1 MANNIGFGKIY
12 DSTWWGNGVTDNSIS
27 WGIIYKDL
35 AGSDSFVFSVKT
47 DNAGSTLTNQFQLP
61 LISASTVNAV
71 VDWGDGSS
79 DTITSYN
86 QAETLHTYAS
96 SGEYTIT
103 MSGVINGWQF
113 NNTGDRNK
121 ILDLQNFGTFE
132 LDSTTAELQFWG
144 CNNLVISSSDDGN
157 YENATNFFRTWQN
170 CISLLSFPLI
180 DTSSGINFGNAWA
193 SCSSL
198 TSFPLIDVSSGTNF
212 SYTWSG
218 CNSLTSFPLID
229 TSSGTN
235 FTRTWASCSSLTS
248 FPLIDVSIGTIFYA
262 AWESC
267 SGLTS
272 FPLLDVSSGTNFGY
286 TWIGCS
292 SLTSFPLLDVSNGT
306 FFGNTWQN
314 CTSLTSFPANM
325 FDTCSATNFTNAFL
339 NTNLSQTSIDN
350 ILVSID
356 AAGQSNGTFN
366 QSGGQGHS
374 YNSNAAVSSLIA
386 KGWTLT
392 LTTPVASPEFA
403 FTVKTDNTGTST
415 DTQFTIPTSTSG
427 ITTPFLYDIET
438 SDGQTITGLTGD
450 HTITFPSA
458 GEYDVKISGSFPFM
472 YFNNGGDKD
481 KLLDIKNFGVY
492 ALGSTSQSNS
502 FYGCSNL
509 VINATDVG
517 NFGGVT
523 DFFNAWRSCS
533 SLTSFPLLDTSS
545 GTTFYAAW
553 FGCSILTSFPLI
565 DTSNGTA
572 FQYAWS
578 GCNSLTSFP
587 LIDTSSGTNFD
598 RSWYNCNSLTSF
610 PLIDTSSGTNFD
622 RSWYNCNSLT
632 SFPLI
637 DTSSGTNFDYTW
649 NYCSS
654 LANFPANAFDTN
666 IATNYSNAF
675 LTTNLTT
682 QSIDDILVSLD
693 TSGVSNGTFTQ
704 SGGQAPSATG
714 EAAIDSLVGKGW
726 TITVTGGY
734 TP

>member
-157 YENATNFFRTWQN
+157 YENATSFFRTWRDCN
-170 CISLLSFPLI
+170 SLTSFPLI
-180 DTSSGINFGNAWA
+180 DTSSGTNFSQTWQN
-193 SCSSL
+193 CTSL
-198 TSFPLIDVSSGTNF
+198 TSFPLIDTSSGTNF
-212 SYTWSG
+212 GNAWDSCTSLTSFPLLDVSNGTGFSYVWRG

-248 FPLIDVSIGTIFYA
+248 FPLIDVSSGTIFYA

-292 SLTSFPLLDVSNGT
+292 SLTSFP
-306 FFGNTWQN
+306 
-314 CTSLTSFPANM
+314 ANM

-356 AAGQSNGTFN
+356 TAGQSNGTFN
-366 QSGGQGHS
+366 QSGGS
-374 YNSNAAVSSLIA
+374 A
-386 KGWTLT
+386 
-392 LTTPVASPEFA
+392 
-403 FTVKTDNTGTST
+403 
-415 DTQFTIPTSTSG
+415 
-427 ITTPFLYDIET
+427 
-438 SDGQTITGLTGD
+438 
-450 HTITFPSA
+450 PSA
-458 GEYDVKISGSFPFM
+458 VGLAAI
-472 YFNNGGDKD
+472 
-481 KLLDIKNFGVY
+481 
-492 ALGSTSQSNS
+492 
-502 FYGCSNL
+502 SNL
-509 VINATDVG
+509 V
-517 NFGGVT
+517 
-523 DFFNAWRSCS
+523 S
-533 SLTSFPLLDTSS
+533 
-545 GTTFYAAW
+545 
-553 FGCSILTSFPLI
+553 
-565 DTSNGTA
+565 
-572 FQYAWS
+572 
-578 GCNSLTSFP
+578 
-587 LIDTSSGTNFD
+587 
-598 RSWYNCNSLTSF
+598 
-610 PLIDTSSGTNFD
+610 
-622 RSWYNCNSLT
+622 
-632 SFPLI
+632 
-637 DTSSGTNFDYTW
+637 
-649 NYCSS
+649 
-654 LANFPANAFDTN
+654 
-666 IATNYSNAF
+666 
-675 LTTNLTT
+675 
-682 QSIDDILVSLD
+682 
-693 TSGVSNGTFTQ
+693 
-704 SGGQAPSATG
+704 
-714 EAAIDSLVGKGW
+714 KGW
-726 TITVTGGY
+726 TITY
-734 TP
+734 TS